1 MATPFHADGSLD
13 LDGFARSLTFM
24 HAAGSAGVTI
34 TGVLGESNRL
44 TDTERAD
51 LVRVAVDAAAACSQ
65 GAAEPFRVC
74 VGTSHAGTAATAAL
88 SKAAMELGAD
98 AVMVTPT
105 KEAAPTP
112 DDMLVDMYAH
122 VAKVCP
128 GLPIVLQDHP
138 ASTQVHMSVPL
149 LARIAREVPSVSC
162 IKLEALPTPAKIAQL
177 RKIWAAAPQ
186 ATECTILTGLGALYG
201 GFDLE
206 QGTEGFMTGFAF
218 PEILLHMNAAAQAGD
233 FERAHAIYA
242 RFLPLMVFE
251 QQPGVAVRKELYRLR
266 GLIECPHV
274 RAPAQPTVSPVL
286 AKALDSQ
293 IKRSLPGVDI
303 TKPLP
308 AELFA

>member
-1 MATPFHADGSLD
+1 MLRTFLRRVSTSTPSSGSFFKGVYPIMATPFHADGSLD

-177 RKIWAAAPQ
+177 RKIWAAEPQ

-206 QGTEGFMTGFAF
+206 QGTEGVSLAPLTT
-218 PEILLHMNAAAQAGD
+218 
-233 FERAHAIYA
+233 
-242 RFLPLMVFE
+242 LMVLLT
-251 QQPGVAVRKELYRLR
+251 PPK
-266 GLIECPHV
+266 P
-274 RAPAQPTVSPVL
+274 SPL
-286 AKALDSQ
+286 AA
-293 IKRSLPGVDI
+293 RSLGDASDMWLRMSAPSVHDGLCLPGD
-303 TKPLP
+303 PP
-308 AELFA
+308 AHERCCTGRHHHR